1 LGLALMIATPIS
13 LLERLKLAKPDAS
26 DWQRLQEIYP
36 PLIRSLLARVPGIR
50 DEIEDITQE
59 VLVVL
64 LREMSSFERRR
75 DGSFRAWLRQV
86 TVNRVRAFQKAR
98 QRRPIAGLGEAAEL
112 LLAQL
117 EDSDS
122 TLARQWDQEYD
133 THVFQKLL
141 VMVRGDF
148 EPNTWKAFQRFAVDG
163 LPAARVAGELGIS
176 ESAVVQA

>member
-1 LGLALMIATPIS
+1 MTATPLS
-13 LLERLKLAKPDAS
+13 LLERLKVAKPDAS

-36 PLIRSLLARVPGIR
+36 PLIRSWLARVPGVR
-50 DEIEDITQE
+50 DEIDDLTQE

-64 LREMSSFERRR
+64 FREMSSFERRR

-98 QRRPIAGLGEAAEL
+98 QRRPIAGLGEAADQ

-122 TLARQWDQEYD
+122 NLARSGTGITTRMFSKNSLPW
-133 THVFQKLL
+133 
-141 VMVRGDF
+141 
-148 EPNTWKAFQRFAVDG
+148 FA
-163 LPAARVAGELGIS
+163 AIS
-176 ESAVVQA
+176 SQIPGKHSSDSQ